1 MILSGIGV
9 TWSVFQ
15 GLKVIKGIAMNW
27 AHAINNKAF
36 NYGSEWRIIYVNK
49 VIWVILH
56 LLLAWFSQFKIS
68 RNLILLL
75 TKSNNIYIN
84 FSPSINFLSFNFSL
98 ICLNSVSISQSSKIV
113 ENSSIVNYLFSNFG
127 SIMHTS

>member
-1 MILSGIGV
+1 MILSGICV
-9 TWSVFQ
+9 TGSVFQ

-56 LLLAWFSQFKIS
+56 LLLPWFS
-68 RNLILLL
+68 
-75 TKSNNIYIN
+75 
-84 FSPSINFLSFNFSL
+84 
-98 ICLNSVSISQSSKIV
+98 
-113 ENSSIVNYLFSNFG
+113 
-127 SIMHTS
+127 